1 MGVAKRAGAI
11 GCGRLKVGNLVRVT
25 TYQATR
31 EHTIDNRQ
39 VSQAVLGEHAP
50 ALTVI
55 IAGMFD
61 ARWLIESRRWRQRRA
76 A

>member
-1 MGVAKRAGAI
+1 MAKRAGAI

-31 EHTIDNRQ
+31 EHPIDNGQ